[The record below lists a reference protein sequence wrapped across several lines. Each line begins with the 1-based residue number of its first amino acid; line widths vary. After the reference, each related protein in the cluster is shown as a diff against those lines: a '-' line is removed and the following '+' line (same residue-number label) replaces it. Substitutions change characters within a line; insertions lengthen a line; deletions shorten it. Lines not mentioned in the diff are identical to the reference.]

1 MNPKVLILSGIY
13 DFSCDL
19 VCLRLKEF
27 GAPFVRLNREHLQD
41 YAISLNP
48 TKPILSINGP
58 GIQAEIGPELISVW
72 FRQPIFLRNTPSQPL
87 SPDKQL
93 ERSQWTAFMRALSVF
108 DKAAWMNFPKAT
120 YLAESKPYQLLTAER
135 CGFKVPQTIIG
146 NSLDAIKSEFKDTA
160 VIKSLDTVLIK
171 EGKDCLF
178 TYTTLSDLTEL
189 SNQNLS
195 SAPLLAQKA
204 LSPKVDLRV
213 TIVGNK
219 LFAVKILSQNKG
231 IEGDWR
237 ILPKDKLEYVDFQ
250 LEPETE
256 KSVFKLTESLGLS
269 YAAIDLVETPDG
281 TYFIEVNPTGEWG
294 WLSSK
299 ERQIDLA
306 IASWLI
312 EPVP

>member
-1 MNPKVLILSGIY
+1 MKPKVLILGGIY

-19 VCLRLKEF
+19 VCLRLKKS
-27 GAPFVRLNREHLQD
+27 GTPFVRLNREHLKD
-41 YAISLNP
+41 YDISLNP
-48 TKPILSINGP
+48 IQPILNINGP
-58 GIQAEIGPELISVW
+58 CIEAEIGRDLTSIW
-72 FRQPIFLRNTPSQPL
+72 FRQPIFLRNTPSHPL
-87 SPDKQL
+87 SPDEQL

-108 DKAAWMNFPKAT
+108 DNAAWMNYPKAT
-120 YLAESKPYQLLTAER
+120 YLAECKPYQLLTAHR

-146 NSLDAIKSEFKDTA
+146 NSLDAIKSNFKDAA

-178 TYTTLSDLTEL
+178 TYTTLNDLTEL
-189 SNQNLS
+189 SDQNLS
-195 SAPLLAQKA
+195 SAPLLAQEA

-213 TIVGNK
+213 TNIGKK

-237 ILPKDKLEYVDFQ
+237 IQPKDKLEYVDFQ

-269 YAAIDLVETPDG
+269 YAAIDLAETPDG

-299 ERQIDLA
+299 DRQIDLA

-312 EPVP
+312 EPAP